1 MTLNTDVGLRLS
13 AQRALYGSV
22 GPNLVRF
29 SGEIRDKTI
38 ILQWVILNTAGEDE
52 IEDYRIVGTEVVAD
66 YIDERIEEQ
75 FLTIERLGE
84 ANTISPLSNQFFCRN
99 LTGENN

>member
-1 MTLNTDVGLRLS
+1 MIVNIDAGLRLS

-29 SGEIRDKTI
+29 TGEIRDKTI
-38 ILQWVILNTAGEDE
+38 VLQWLILNTAGEDE
-52 IEDYRIVGTEVVAD
+52 IEDYRIVGTEIVAD
-66 YIDERIEEQ
+66 YVDERIEEQ
-75 FLTIERLGE
+75 FLKIARLGE

-99 LTGENN
+99 LTGASN